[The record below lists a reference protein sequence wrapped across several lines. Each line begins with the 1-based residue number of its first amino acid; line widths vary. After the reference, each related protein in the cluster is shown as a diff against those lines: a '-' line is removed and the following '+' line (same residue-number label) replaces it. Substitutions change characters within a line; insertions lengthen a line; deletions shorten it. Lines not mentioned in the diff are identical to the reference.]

1 MTEHAAPSTI
11 AVHQLGVC
19 CISLAIPTSSTMED
33 AILHPLHLVRQ
44 LYASRSEDAG
54 DDFGVAAAFGALV
67 ASPELGPKVGGA
79 PCG

>member
-1 MTEHAAPSTI
+1 
-11 AVHQLGVC
+11 
-19 CISLAIPTSSTMED
+19 MED